1 MGGKGGPPGYSPWSV
16 PQEHV
21 PPRLCT
27 SPMPCGDL
35 SGFPP
40 DSQLSTASEPEA
52 ITEGVP
58 STGRKKRLRRRKP
71 RQKEDTVAAN
81 SSSEELETGAESE
94 LSLPEKPRPEPPGCV
109 RTRWG
114 AKGVG
119 IPSRV
124 QAPFLLPM
132 LCDPGQGP

>member
-1 MGGKGGPPGYSPWSV
+1 M
-16 PQEHV
+16 

-27 SPMPCGDL
+27 SPIPGGDL
-35 SGFPP
+35 SGFPS

-52 ITEGVP
+52 IAEGVS

-71 RQKEDTVAAN
+71 RRKEDAVAAS
-81 SSSEELETGAESE
+81 SSSEELEAGADSE
-94 LSLPEKPRPEPPGCV
+94 LSLLEKPRPEPSGCV

-119 IPSRV
+119 IPPRIR
-124 QAPFLLPM
+124 ALFPLLM
-132 LCDPGQGP
+132 LSL